1 MFTQQYE
8 KGIGNPPP
16 RFYLDSLRALSILQ
30 KRSNKIVMI
39 PVREFS
45 DEEIKELHSLISIVR
60 SGRVKGKWRN
70 FKITLNDLSL
80 EGFNALSERP
90 HFFRLDGSE
99 VENIFDVELPLG
111 VSESVFRNGLISNLS
126 EVREAY
132 ASGIR
137 DIELQIVAQDGEAD
151 FEKTYRDF
159 VENSSDENAGTL
171 N

>member
-1 MFTQQYE
+1 M
-8 KGIGNPPP
+8 
-16 RFYLDSLRALSILQ
+16 
-30 KRSNKIVMI
+30 
-39 PVREFS
+39 
-45 DEEIKELHSLISIVR
+45 
-60 SGRVKGKWRN
+60 
-70 FKITLNDLSL
+70 
-80 EGFNALSERP
+80 
-90 HFFRLDGSE
+90 DGSE